1 MKLSK
6 QQLKRI
12 IREEKN
18 RILEMRHSEIDL
30 SDVAIKQYVAAQY
43 DDFIDMYIRFSSS
56 PEYFLDAWEDHCHE
70 NGIPCTQDHLVALV
84 EEAEL
89 NEEVE
94 VGEIFIGTRG
104 AY

>member
-1 MKLSK
+1 MILTET
-6 QQLKRI
+6 QIRAI
-12 IREEKN
+12 IRKTL
-18 RILEMRHSEIDL
+18 LEIRMPPVDVSEP
-30 SDVAIKQYVAAQY
+30 AIKQYVAEQY

-56 PEYFLDAWEDHCHE
+56 PEYFLDAWEDHCDE
-70 NGIPCTQDHLVALV
+70 NRIPCTQDHLVALV